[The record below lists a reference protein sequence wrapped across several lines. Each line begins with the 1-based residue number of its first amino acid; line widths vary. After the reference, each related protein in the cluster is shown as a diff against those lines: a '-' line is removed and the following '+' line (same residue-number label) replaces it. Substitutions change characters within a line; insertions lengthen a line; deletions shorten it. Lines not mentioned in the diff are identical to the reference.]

1 MLGDLNESKAL
12 RKEAHAMSFVP
23 SFMALLQEL
32 NVIMTTPTFQNFLV
46 IAYGWVFARRR
57 TVTAMIQAAGAVGA
71 KHHSTFH
78 RFFAAARWSLDEL
91 GLATF
96 DLVRP
101 WLGETIFLALDDTLA
116 RKSGRRMFGAGMH
129 HDPLISSRKLAV
141 LNWGH
146 SWLVLGV
153 LVKLPFRDDRYFC
166 LPILFRLYL
175 NKSAAAKARRVY
187 RTRPE
192 LAVEMLRVLS
202 AQRNMLHFH
211 VVADSLYGGKSVL
224 GELPANCDLT
234 SRLHLDARLY
244 DSPPARQ
251 PGTRGRTRKRGDRLA
266 SPREMLDGRAQ
277 RRTLELYG
285 RKEKVRLAHTVAR
298 SEADLSR
305 QLRIVAVESLNTEGR
320 IQAFYSTAHQVSAL
334 QVLAWY
340 AQRWAIEQ
348 TFQETKGHL
357 GFEQP
362 QGWTRRAVERTA
374 PLAMLL
380 YSLIVVW
387 FAHHGYR
394 QWQPPERP
402 WYRSKRGPAFVDML
416 DMLRNET
423 LHAGII
429 SLGLRGPG
437 SRKIIHT
444 LQQVS
449 SLAA

>member
-1 MLGDLNESKAL
+1 MD
-12 RKEAHAMSFVP
+12 FVP
-23 SFMALLQEL
+23 SFAALLQEL
-32 NVIMTTPTFQNFLV
+32 NVIMTAPTFQNFLV

-57 TVTAMIQAAGAVGA
+57 TVTAMIQAAGAVST
-71 KHHSTFH
+71 KHHSVFH
-78 RFFAAARWSLDEL
+78 RFFAAAKWSLDEF
-91 GLATF
+91 GLAT
-96 DLVRP
+96 LRLIRP
-101 WLGETIFLALDDTLA
+101 WLGKTIYLALDDTLA
-116 RKSGRRMFGAGMH
+116 RKSGRRMFGTGMH
-129 HDPLISSRKLAV
+129 HDPLVSSRKLAV

-146 SWLVLGV
+146 SWVVLGV
-153 LVKLPFRDDRYFC
+153 LVRMPFRSDRWFC

-175 NKSAAAKARRVY
+175 NKSAAERARRVY

-192 LAVEMLRVLS
+192 LAVQMLKVLS
-202 AQRNMLHFH
+202 AAEKTRCFH

-224 GELPANCDLT
+224 GELPGNCQLT

-244 DSPPARQ
+244 DAPPPRR
-251 PGTRGRTRKRGDRLA
+251 PGQRGRSRKRGERLA
-266 SPREMLDGRAQ
+266 SPRQMLGQRA
-277 RRTLELYG
+277 RRVSLELYG
-285 RKEKVRLAHTVAR
+285 RKERVRLAETMAR
-298 SEADLSR
+298 SEADLAR
-305 QLRIVAVESLNTEGR
+305 PLRVVAVESLATHGR
-320 IQAFYSTAHQVSAL
+320 LQAFYSTCHEAAAE

-340 AQRWAIEQ
+340 ARRWAIEQ
-348 TFQETKGHL
+348 TFQETKGYL

-387 FAHHGYR
+387 FAHHGHR
-394 QWQPPERP
+394 HWQAPERP

-416 DMLRNET
+416 DTLRAQT
-423 LHAGII
+423 LHSNII

-437 SRKIIHT
+437 SRKIIQT

>member
-1 MLGDLNESKAL
+1 ME
-12 RKEAHAMSFVP
+12 FVP
-23 SFMALLQEL
+23 SFMLLLQEL
-32 NVIMTTPTFQNFLV
+32 NKIMTAPTFANFLV

-57 TVTAMIQAAGAVGA
+57 TVTAMIQAAEAVGA
-71 KHHSTFH
+71 KHHSVFH

-91 GLATF
+91 GLAVF
-96 DLVRP
+96 ALVQP
-101 WLGETIFLALDDTLA
+101 WLGETVYLALDDTLA
-116 RKSGRRMFGAGMH
+116 RKSGRRMFGVGMH

-153 LVKLPFRDDRYFC
+153 LVKLPFRNDRWFC

-175 NKSAAAKARRVY
+175 NKSAAERARRTY

-192 LAVEMLRVLS
+192 LAVEMLRVLAS
-202 AQRNMLHFH
+202 ERKTLDFH

-224 GELPANCDLT
+224 GQLPANCDLT

-244 DSPPARQ
+244 DAPPERQ
-251 PGTRGRTRKRGDRLA
+251 PGTRGRTRKRGERLA
-266 SPREMLDGRAQ
+266 SPREMLEARAQ
-277 RRTLELYG
+277 RVMLELYG
-285 RKEKVRLAHTVAR
+285 RKERVRLAETVAR
-298 SEADLSR
+298 SEADLAR
-305 QLRIVAVESLNTEGR
+305 PLRVVAVESLNTEGR
-320 IQAFYSTAHQVSAL
+320 IQAFYSTAHQASAL

-348 TFQETKGHL
+348 TFQEAKGYL

-362 QGWTRRAVERTA
+362 QGWSRRAVERTA

-387 FAHHGYR
+387 FAHHGHH
-394 QWQPPERP
+394 QWQAPERP

-416 DMLRNET
+416 DTLRSET
-423 LHAGII
+423 LHNRII

-437 SRKIIHT
+437 SRKIINA

>member
-1 MLGDLNESKAL
+1 MD
-12 RKEAHAMSFVP
+12 FVP
-23 SFMALLQEL
+23 SFAALLQGL
-32 NVIMTTPTFQNFLV
+32 NVIMTLPTFENFLV
-46 IAYGWVFARRR
+46 IAQGWVFARRR
-57 TVTAMIQAAGAVGA
+57 TVTAMIQAAGAIGT
-71 KHHSTFH
+71 KHHSVFH
-78 RFFAAARWSLDEL
+78 RFFAAAKWSLDEL

-96 DLVRP
+96 AVVQP
-101 WLGETIFLALDDTLA
+101 WLGETIYLALDDTLA
-116 RKSGRRMFGAGMH
+116 RKSGRRMFGVGMH

-153 LVKLPFRDDRYFC
+153 LVKLPFRSDRWFC

-175 NKSAAAKARRVY
+175 NKSAAERARRVY

-202 AQRNMLHFH
+202 AHGKTLHFH

-224 GELPANCDLT
+224 GKLPANCDLT

-244 DSPPARQ
+244 DAPPQRQ
-251 PGTRGRTRKRGDRLA
+251 PGTRGRKRKRGNRLA
-266 SPREMLDGRAQ
+266 SPRQMLEARAT
-277 RRTLELYG
+277 RVTLELYG
-285 RKEKVRLAHTVAR
+285 RKERVRLAETVAR
-298 SEADLSR
+298 SEANLAR
-305 QLRIVAVESLNTEGR
+305 PLRVVAVDSLNVEGR
-320 IQAFYSTAHQVSAL
+320 IQAFYSTAHQASAL
-334 QVLAWY
+334 EVLAWY

-348 TFQETKGHL
+348 TFRETKGHL

-374 PLAMLL
+374 PVAMLL
-380 YSLIVVW
+380 YSLVVVW
-387 FAHHGYR
+387 FAKHGHR
-394 QWQPPERP
+394 QWQAPQRP

-416 DMLRNET
+416 DTLRTET
-423 LHAGII
+423 LHARII
-429 SLGLRGPG
+429 SLGLHGPG

-444 LQQVS
+444 LQQVT

>member
-1 MLGDLNESKAL
+1 MLGDLTNP
-12 RKEAHAMSFVP
+12 RHGKEAHVMDFVP
-23 SFMALLQEL
+23 SFAALLQEL
-32 NVIMTTPTFQNFLV
+32 NVIMTAPTFQNFLV

-57 TVTAMIQAAGAVGA
+57 TVTAMIQAAGAVGT
-71 KHHSTFH
+71 KHHSVFH
-78 RFFAAARWSLDEL
+78 RFFAAARWSLDEF
-91 GLATF
+91 GLAT
-96 DLVRP
+96 LGLIQP
-101 WLGETIFLALDDTLA
+101 WLGETIYVALDDTLS

-146 SWLVLGV
+146 SWVVLGV
-153 LVKLPFRDDRYFC
+153 LVKLPFRDDRRFC

-175 NKSAAAKARRVY
+175 NKTAAERGRRVY

-192 LAVEMLRVLS
+192 LAVEMLRVVT
-202 AQRNMLHFH
+202 AHQDTLHFH
-211 VVADSLYGGKSVL
+211 LLADSLYGGKSVL
-224 GELPANCDLT
+224 GELPANWDFT

-244 DSPPARQ
+244 GAPPTRT
-251 PGTRGRTRKRGDRLA
+251 PGTRGRPRKRGKRLA
-266 SPREMLDGRAQ
+266 SPRQMLEGRAR
-277 RRTLELYG
+277 RRTLHLYG
-285 RKEKVRLAHTVAR
+285 RHEQVRLADVQAR
-298 SEADLSR
+298 WEADPAR
-305 QLRIVAVESLNTEGR
+305 PLRVVAVGSLTTHGR
-320 IQAFYSTAHQVSAL
+320 LQAFYSTVHDAAPE

-348 TFQETKGHL
+348 TFQETKGYL

-380 YSLIVVW
+380 YSLIVIW
-387 FAHHGYR
+387 FAHHGHR
-394 QWQPPERP
+394 QWQAPDRP
-402 WYRSKRGPAFVDML
+402 WYRSKRGPAFIDML
-416 DMLRNET
+416 ETLRRETLRN
-423 LHAGII
+423 GII

-437 SRKIIHT
+437 SRKIIRT

>member
-1 MLGDLNESKAL
+1 
-12 RKEAHAMSFVP
+12 MSFVT
-23 SFMALLQEL
+23 SFTVLLQEL
-32 NVIMTTPTFQNFLV
+32 NVVMTAPTFQNFLV
-46 IAYGWVFARRR
+46 IAYGWMFARRR
-57 TVTAMIQAAGAVGA
+57 TVTAMIQAAGAVGD
-71 KHHSTFH
+71 KHHSVFH
-78 RFFAAARWSLDEL
+78 RFFAAARWSRDEL
-91 GLATF
+91 GLATL

-116 RKSGRRMFGAGMH
+116 RKSGRRMFGVGMH
-129 HDPLISSRKLAV
+129 HDPLVSSRKLAV

-175 NKSAAAKARRVY
+175 NKSAAIKARRVY

-192 LAVEMLRVLS
+192 LAVEMLKVLS
-202 AQRNMLHFH
+202 AQRNTLRFH

-224 GELPANCDLT
+224 RELPANCQLT

-244 DSPPARQ
+244 DAPPERQ
-251 PGTRGRTRKRGDRLA
+251 PGTRGRARKRGDRLA
-266 SPREMLDGRAQ
+266 SPRQMLEGRA
-277 RRTLELYG
+277 RRVTLHLYG
-285 RKEKVRLAHTVAR
+285 RHEAVRLVDTEAR
-298 SEADLSR
+298 SEANLAR
-305 QLRIVAVESLNTEGR
+305 PLRVVAVQSLSSERR
-320 IQAFYSTAHQVSAL
+320 IQAFYSTTHDAAAE

-348 TFQETKGHL
+348 TFQETKGYL

-362 QGWTRRAVERTA
+362 QGWTRPAVERTA

-387 FAHHGYR
+387 FAQHGHR
-394 QWQPPERP
+394 LWKAPDRP
-402 WYRSKRGPAFVDML
+402 WYQSKRGPAFVDML
-416 DMLRNET
+416 DTLRRET
-423 LHAGII
+423 LRTGII
-429 SLGLRGPG
+429 SLGLRGSG
-437 SRKIIHT
+437 SRKIIRT

>member
-1 MLGDLNESKAL
+1 
-12 RKEAHAMSFVP
+12 MSFVI
-23 SFMALLQEL
+23 SFVELLQEL
-32 NVIMTTPTFQNFLV
+32 NGVMTAPTFQNFLV

-57 TVTAMIQAAGAVGA
+57 RVTAMIQAAGAVGG

-96 DLVRP
+96 KLIQP
-101 WLGETIFLALDDTLA
+101 WLGETIYLALDDTLA
-116 RKSGRRMFGAGMH
+116 RKSGRRMFGVGMH

-146 SWLVLGV
+146 SWVVLGV
-153 LVKLPFRDDRYFC
+153 LVKLPFRDDRWFC

-202 AQRNMLHFH
+202 AHGKMLHFH

-224 GELPANCDLT
+224 HELPANCDLT
-234 SRLHLDARLY
+234 SRLHLEARLY
-244 DSPPARQ
+244 DAPLERQ

-266 SPREMLDGRAQ
+266 SPRQMLEARA
-277 RRTLELYG
+277 RRVTLELYG
-285 RKEKVRLAHTVAR
+285 RKEQVRLAETVAR
-298 SEADLSR
+298 SEADLAR
-305 QLRIVAVESLNTEGR
+305 PLRVVAVESLNTERR
-320 IQAFYSTAHQVSAL
+320 IQAFYSTASQANAL

-340 AQRWAIEQ
+340 ARRWAIEQ
-348 TFQETKGHL
+348 TFQETKGYL

-387 FAHHGYR
+387 FAHHGHR
-394 QWQPPERP
+394 HWQVPERP

-416 DMLRNET
+416 DTLRTQT
-423 LHAGII
+423 LHSNII
-429 SLGLRGPG
+429 SMGLRGPG

-444 LQQVS
+444 LQQVT

>member
-1 MLGDLNESKAL
+1 MKN
-12 RKEAHAMSFVP
+12 FVP
-23 SFMALLQEL
+23 SFAALLQEL
-32 NVIMTTPTFQNFLV
+32 NLIMTLPTFQNFLV

-57 TVTAMIQAAGAVGA
+57 TVTAMIQAAGAVGV

-91 GLATF
+91 GLTTF
-96 DLVRP
+96 GLVQP
-101 WLGETIFLALDDTLA
+101 WLGETTYLALDDTLA

-146 SWLVLGV
+146 SWVIVGV
-153 LVKLPFRDDRYFC
+153 LVKFPFRTDRYFC

-175 NKSAAAKARRVY
+175 NKSAADRARRVY

-192 LAVEMLRVLS
+192 LAVEMLQVL
-202 AQRNMLHFH
+202 AKAKKTLRFH

-224 GELPANCDLT
+224 RELPANCQLT

-244 DSPPARQ
+244 DAPPARR
-251 PGTRGRTRKRGDRLA
+251 PGQRGRARKRGERLS
-266 SPREMLDGRAQ
+266 SPRRMLEDRAH
-277 RRTLELYG
+277 RVTLELYG
-285 RKEKVRLAHTVAR
+285 RRERVRLSHCVAR
-298 SEADLSR
+298 SEADLAR
-305 QLRIVAVESLNTEGR
+305 PLRVVAVESLTTEGR
-320 IQAFYSTAHQVSAL
+320 LQAFYSTCPEATAQ

-340 AQRWAIEQ
+340 ARRWAIEQ
-348 TFQETKGHL
+348 TFQETKGYL

-362 QGWTRRAVERTA
+362 QSWTRRAVERTA

-380 YSLIVVW
+380 YSLIVLW
-387 FAHHGYR
+387 FADHGHR
-394 QWQPPERP
+394 LWQAPERP

-416 DMLRNET
+416 DILRTET
-423 LHAGII
+423 LRSNII
-429 SLGLRGPG
+429 SLGLQGPG
-437 SRKIIHT
+437 SRKIIQT